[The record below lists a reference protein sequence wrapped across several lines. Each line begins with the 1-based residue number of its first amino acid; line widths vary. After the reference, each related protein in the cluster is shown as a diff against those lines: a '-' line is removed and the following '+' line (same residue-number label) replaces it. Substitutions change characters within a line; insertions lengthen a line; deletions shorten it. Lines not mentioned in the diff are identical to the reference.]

1 MTAEIIE
8 GLTGEDTDLMDG
20 PDLAVYFCDIQR
32 LAFLLVS
39 PDLSWR
45 WREREGVGMTHVGVM
60 KRR

>member
-20 PDLAVYFCDIQR
+20 PDLGVYFCDIQR
-32 LAFLLVS
+32 LASLLVS

-45 WREREGVGMTHVGVM
+45 WRERERVGMTHVGVM